1 MLILIVKDSATKV
14 PREVTSVAEAEAYE
28 AQGFTVEWPDG
39 KPADEPAAEPELPA
53 KKVAKKTAEKG

>member
-14 PREVTSVAEAEAYE
+14 PREVASVAEAEAYE

-39 KPADEPAAEPELPA
+39 KPAGDPVAEPE
-53 KKVAKKTAEKG
+53 KTAKKTAEKG